1 MKPQRLCREERMKRY
16 IECWGRM
23 VEIEIVPRPE
33 LLRMNVRYIST
44 DFEESVD
51 VYENNDTDE
60 LIGCEA

>member
-1 MKPQRLCREERMKRY
+1 MKRY

-23 VEIEIVPRPE
+23 VEMEIVPRPE

-60 LIGCEA
+60 LIGCET